1 MEVSTLRMI
10 MKFARLWGAISEDV
24 RMLPERRD
32 VGKALTPD
40 EEKRLLEACRKSPQ
54 KELYTA
60 VVVFCNTGLRN
71 AELRRARWK
80 QVDLMKAEFRVGRAK
95 TEGSDGRIVPL

>member
-10 MKFARLWGAISEDV
+10 MKFARLWGAISQDV
-24 RMLPERRD
+24 RMLPERGD

-40 EEKRLLEACRKSPQ
+40 EEKRLLAACRKSMQPG
-54 KELYTA
+54 LYSA

-71 AELRRARWK
+71 AELRRTRWT
-80 QVDLMKAEFRVGRAK
+80 QVDFLRAEFRVGK
-95 TEGSDGRIVPL
+95 G